1 MKIISMNYKLKGQH
15 YLKKVIV
22 LCSLGNA
29 CYCIYRKGEHIITA
43 AKYERYCTLSWHNFL
58 ITKFSV
64 IQGSLGTA
72 SFPINW
78 VQPNF
83 PTFWVQPSIPINWVQ
98 PNIPTFWVQPNIPI
112 NWVPPNIPTFW
123 VHPAFPSIER
133 TQMDKKRKCS
143 KPIIEDHH
151 NFG

>member
-1 MKIISMNYKLKGQH
+1 MNYKLKGQH

-72 SFPINW
+72 SFPIN
-78 VQPNF
+78 
-83 PTFWVQPSIPINWVQ
+83 
-98 PNIPTFWVQPNIPI
+98 
-112 NWVPPNIPTFW
+112 
-123 VHPAFPSIER
+123 
-133 TQMDKKRKCS
+133 
-143 KPIIEDHH
+143 
-151 NFG
+151 